1 MGDELKEQTESART
15 PFHITADLKRNNN
28 KKVIPDTKGAIS
40 PSAIN
45 CLLCHIFAIIQIQ
58 KAHLLMLPYKAAL
71 QSAVSL

>member
-1 MGDELKEQTESART
+1 MSYKRVNWKCKDPLLYNSRLKKKQQ
-15 PFHITADLKRNNN
+15 

-71 QSAVSL
+71 QSSMSL